1 MKKNR
6 VIALIFIGSLLI
18 GSLGYAA
25 VTSIGE
31 INAVGET
38 RGIVP
43 SHATVPLIVTLII
56 DRSLA
61 ELGEEIKTIEII
73 MPPGFLTEPS
83 YFKGI
88 LRDGTALAAKA
99 VVSGESV
106 LRVELEK
113 IIDDYRNSIYTINF
127 DCRTSSTVA
136 EAAFRVRLRNEEDNP
151 IGEFIREG
159 QADGKL
165 NNDDFTLQVIPNVPP
180 LPVKG
185 FNALPDTTGENDVI
199 LRWQKSD
206 DTDVTAY
213 AIYRNQDKLPILT
226 VAVEKHLPTT
236 VRDVNVP
243 PGTHTY
249 QITAIRQTIHL
260 QSQRSPIRTVNVPE
274 DTAPPRPPASLEINV
289 SRDGVELTWPASSS
303 PDVTKY
309 QIFFAASIG
318 ALEPLPTGE
327 IDAEPPEHRPSG
339 EIRAVEKAY
348 KFLDPRQ
355 LAIGNFTYAVAAIDE
370 AGNSAS
376 ITERL
381 RIFDRPYPNPFTP
394 LSPDSDFNTVIFPI
408 RAIDDAVGEF
418 SVLLFNLN
426 GALVKTLTA
435 QLGETALKWDGKD
448 ENGEIVESGVYI
460 YQLQVGD
467 SFKTGTVILVK

>member
-1 MKKNR
+1 MKN
-6 VIALIFIGSLLI
+6 IAIAFIFIGSLLI
-18 GSLGYAA
+18 GSIGYAA
-25 VTSIGE
+25 VTSVGE

-43 SHATVPLIVTLII
+43 SHATVPLTVTLII

-61 ELGEEIKTIEII
+61 EIGEEIKTIEII
-73 MPPGFLTEPS
+73 MPPGFSTEPS
-83 YFKGI
+83 HFKGI
-88 LRDGTALAAKA
+88 FRDGTAIAAKA

-113 IIDDYRNSIYTINF
+113 IIDDYRNSIYVINF

-136 EAAFRVRLRNEEDNP
+136 EAAFRVRLRNNEDNP

-159 QADGKL
+159 NADGKP
-165 NNDDFTLQVIPNVPP
+165 NNNDFTLQVIPNIPP
-180 LPVKG
+180 SPVKG
-185 FNALPDTTGENDVI
+185 FNVAPDLTGENDVI

-206 DTDVTAY
+206 DADVTAY

-226 VAVEKHLPTT
+226 VEKHLLTT
-236 VRDVNVP
+236 VRDVNVS

-260 QSQRSPIRTVNVPE
+260 QSERSPIQTVIVPE
-274 DTAPPRPPASLEINV
+274 DTAPPQPPVLLEINV

-309 QIFFAASIG
+309 QISFAASIG
-318 ALEPLPTGE
+318 TLEPLPNGE
-327 IDAEPPEHRPSG
+327 ILAEPPERGPSG
-339 EIRAVEKAY
+339 EMRAAEKVY

-355 LAIGNFTYAVAAIDE
+355 LAIGNFTYAIAAIDE

-394 LSPDSDFNTVIFPI
+394 LSPNPDFNTVIFPA
-408 RAIDDAVGEF
+408 RAIDDAAGEF
-418 SVLLFNLN
+418 KVLLFNLK

-435 QLGETALKWDGKD
+435 QLGENELRWDGKD
-448 ENGEIVESGVYI
+448 ENGEIVESGVYL